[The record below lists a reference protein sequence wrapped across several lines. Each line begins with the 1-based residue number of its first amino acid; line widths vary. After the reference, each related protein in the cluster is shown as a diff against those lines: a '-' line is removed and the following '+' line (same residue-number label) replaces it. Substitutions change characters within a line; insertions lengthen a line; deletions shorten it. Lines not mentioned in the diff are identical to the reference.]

1 MSEILE
7 TPFGTRDFLPKE
19 AAAKRLIEN
28 RLAELFESYGYEEVV
43 TPAMEFLETLTI
55 EGGRTVEQDLF
66 KMFDQNNRTLA
77 LHHEMTTPIARLAVS
92 RLKDSTLPLKLS
104 YNTNVFRFRRNQPG
118 RQCEFYQA
126 GVELLGASN
135 AAADAEIISLAVE
148 SLKSAGLKEFKICLG
163 QVEFANGLME
173 QNNLSPDEQKK
184 IKSAIERHDIV
195 ELEKITNVDS
205 LKKLPKLQ
213 GDKEILDE
221 AKNFAQ
227 SQKSLNALKN
237 LAEIYRLLEVYG
249 AADKITFDLGII
261 RDFEYYT
268 GMVFE
273 AYAPNVGYSL
283 AGGGRYDHMLKDFG
297 MACPA
302 TGFALG
308 IERILLARERQ
319 GIFEDFRKKN
329 IYIGYADGFIDA
341 AIQTAAK
348 LRSDGKVA
356 EISLTA
362 QSRDDAEK
370 FKNAKGYD
378 NLIYVDVDYKKSQ
391 AIFSG
396 VGGKSDG

>member
-1 MSEILE
+1 MSEMLE

-19 AAAKRLIEN
+19 AAAKRLIET
-28 RLAELFESYGYEEVV
+28 RLAKLFESYGYEEVV

-92 RLKDSTLPLKLS
+92 RLKDETLPLKLS

-126 GVELLGASN
+126 GVELLGISN
-135 AAADAEIISLAVE
+135 AAADAEIIALAVE

-173 QNNLSPDEQKK
+173 QNNLSFEERQK
-184 IKSAIERHDIV
+184 IKAAIERHDIV
-195 ELEKITNVDS
+195 ELEKITEVDA

-213 GDKEILDE
+213 GGKEILE
-221 AKNFAQ
+221 TAKKFAT
-227 SQKSLNALKN
+227 SSKALNSLEN
-237 LAEIYRLLEVYG
+237 LSEIYRLLEIYG

-297 MACPA
+297 LACPA

-308 IERILLARERQ
+308 IERILSARERQ
-319 GIFEDFRKKN
+319 GIFEDVRTKN
-329 IYIGYADGFIDA
+329 IYLSYADGKIDA
-341 AIQTAAK
+341 AIKKASELRAA
-348 LRSDGKVA
+348 GQVV
-356 EISLTA
+356 EISLTP
-362 QSRDDAEK
+362 QNKDEAEN
-370 FKNAKGYD
+370 FKLKKGYD
-378 NLIYVDVDYKKSQ
+378 NLIYVDLDYKEEQ
-391 AIFSG
+391 AIF
-396 VGGKSDG
+396 